1 MLTINGT
8 IYSELNN
15 ETLKDTEL
23 QDSLIKFLHKELG
36 QFRDP
41 EEDIRACLDYILDP
55 KLGGHV
61 FTAREESELRGVVL
75 VTNTHMH
82 KFVPGFLLVYIAT
95 SSEHRGKGIGKNL
108 MELVN
113 NTLKSPI
120 ALHVEH
126 DNPAKR
132 LYERVGFTSK
142 YAEMR
147 WYP

>member
-1 MLTINGT
+1 LLTINSI
-8 IYSELNN
+8 IYSELDIK
-15 ETLKDTEL
+15 TLKDAQL
-23 QDSLIKFLHKELG
+23 QNSLIKFLHTELG

-41 EEDIRACLDYILDP
+41 EEDIRACLEYILNP
-55 KLGGHV
+55 ALGGHI
-61 FTAREESELRGVVL
+61 FTAQEDKDLRGVVL

-95 SSEHRGKGIGKNL
+95 SSAHRGKGIGKNL
-108 MELVN
+108 MELVT
-113 NTLKSPI
+113 NTLKAPI

-132 LYERVGFTSK
+132 LYERLGFTSK

>member
-1 MLTINGT
+1 LLTING
-8 IYSELNN
+8 IVYSELNN
-15 ETLKDTEL
+15 ENLKDAEH
-23 QDSLIKFLHKELG
+23 QNSLIKFLHTELG

-41 EEDIRACLDYILDP
+41 EEDIRACLNYILDP
-55 KLGGHV
+55 KLGGHI
-61 FTAREESELRGVVL
+61 FTAREENNLRGVVL

-95 SSEHRGKGIGKNL
+95 SNEHRGKGIGKNL

-113 NTLKSPI
+113 NTLKAPI